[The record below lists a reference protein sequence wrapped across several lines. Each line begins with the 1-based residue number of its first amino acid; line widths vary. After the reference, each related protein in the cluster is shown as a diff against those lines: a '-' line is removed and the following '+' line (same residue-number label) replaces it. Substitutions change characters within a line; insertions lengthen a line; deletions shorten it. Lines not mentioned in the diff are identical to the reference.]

1 MRQTCAVRA
10 DDEIAD
16 GIDSRMLYCIEIIN
30 ACIRINDFRADMTLW
45 FRPFRL
51 PVEPVQQSSQSKN
64 DISSAGLCSECQL
77 ARTSDGRG
85 RDDNGGPCGSFISN
99 DERMQLDKR
108 GVCISLARLGK
119 WLGKR
124 GSARRA

>member
-77 ARTSDGRG
+77 PGRATEGDGMTMEG
-85 RDDNGGPCGSFISN
+85 IAALSSTMMSGCNWISV
-99 DERMQLDKR
+99 EFAS
-108 GVCISLARLGK
+108 V
-119 WLGKR
+119 
-124 GSARRA
+124 